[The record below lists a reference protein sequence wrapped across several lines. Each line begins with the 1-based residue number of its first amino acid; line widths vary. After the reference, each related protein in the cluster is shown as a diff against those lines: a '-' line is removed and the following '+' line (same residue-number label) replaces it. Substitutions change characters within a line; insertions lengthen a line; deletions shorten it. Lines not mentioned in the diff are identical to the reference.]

1 MSTHQPVP
9 TARDSVLDQVRTH
22 PRTEVL
28 IIGGGI
34 NGLGLMRELAMQG
47 VAVTL
52 VERGDF
58 VSGASAGS
66 SHMVHGGIRYLENGE
81 FRLVRESVQERNAL
95 IRLAPHCVSPQA
107 TTIPIYSTFSGL
119 IAAPMKFLTG
129 KKNTIGRERGA
140 IVIKVGLALYDAYS
154 KAGRT
159 VPKHRFTS
167 RRKALAE
174 LPALNPRVK
183 FAATYY
189 DAVMTSPERLALDVL
204 ADATAQGADVRALN
218 YVEAIGLGADG
229 VLVRDRQTG
238 REFSID
244 AEVVVNATGPWT
256 DLTNAALGSRTSYM
270 GGTKGSHIVLDHPDL
285 LAATGGRE
293 LFFEHKDGRIVLI
306 LPLGERVLVGTTD
319 LEHRMG
325 DPIVCTEDEVDYF
338 ADLGLDRVPWY
349 RPGPQPDRV
358 PLRRRAATPFP
369 WRRDRGRGEPRLR
382 RSKNGGM
389 PDAGVAHSSAWSA
402 ESGPPSARLLRSS
415 AAGSCWNSVARSA
428 STHRLQLSAAAAAT
442 RTPRPHGP
450 PGSRPTQMVSR
461 AREPNSCW
469 QGTAPLQAVISPRS
483 PPAPTRRSRMHPTTR
498 APRFVTSST
507 PNPSAASTMCFCGAH
522 HSRSRGE
529 PRRGCSW
536 SWLRSSGPHSA
547 GTRGSAMNSWLP
559 LAGSFATSTVWTWED
574 EVHRHAQK
582 AATA

>member
-1 MSTHQPVP
+1 MSTHQPAS
-9 TARDSVLDQVRTH
+9 TARDTVFDQVRAH
-22 PRTEVL
+22 PRTDVL

-129 KKNTIGRERGA
+129 KNNTVGRERGA

-154 KAGRT
+154 KAGRS

-204 ADATAQGADVRALN
+204 ADATAQGAHVRALN

-256 DLTNAALGSRTSYM
+256 DLTNAALGGRTSYM

-338 ADLGLDRVPWY
+338 ADLVSTVFPGIGLDRSQIVFRFAGV
-349 RPGPQPDRV
+349 RPLPSHGDATAGAVSRDYGIEERRDAGRRGRTVLSVVGGKWTTFRALAEELGGRILVELGRAKRVDTSIAAIGGGRGYPNTPTARTAWIETHADGVARARAEQLLARYGTAASSHIVAITAGADSPLAHAPDYSRAEIRHLV
-358 PLRRRAATPFP
+358 DTESVCRLDDVLLRRTSLAFEGRATEGLLMELAEIVGTALG
-369 WRRDRGRGEPRLR
+369 WDQGIRDEQLASTRRILRDQHGVDLGGRG
-382 RSKNGGM
+382 
-389 PDAGVAHSSAWSA
+389 
-402 ESGPPSARLLRSS
+402 
-415 AAGSCWNSVARSA
+415 
-428 STHRLQLSAAAAAT
+428 
-442 RTPRPHGP
+442 
-450 PGSRPTQMVSR
+450 
-461 AREPNSCW
+461 
-469 QGTAPLQAVISPRS
+469 
-483 PPAPTRRSRMHPTTR
+483 
-498 APRFVTSST
+498 
-507 PNPSAASTMCFCGAH
+507 AAS
-522 HSRSRGE
+522 
-529 PRRGCSW
+529 
-536 SWLRSSGPHSA
+536 
-547 GTRGSAMNSWLP
+547 
-559 LAGSFATSTVWTWED
+559 V
-574 EVHRHAQK
+574 QK